1 MPVTRQ
7 SATTARDL
15 VDGGRIDRHRHDDAQ
30 AVFPGSGVLAVTTDA
45 GSWVLPGGTSA
56 IVVPAGMAH
65 SHRAHGRTRLQT
77 VMLPREVC
85 AGLGL
90 DTGAPRVVP
99 VTPLAREAINAAT
112 LEGPPDPR
120 RGALLT
126 ELLAV
131 ELARPGAGGTPAA
144 LLLPRPR
151 DPRLSAVVDALLADP
166 VRGSLADL
174 ARRTGGSER
183 TLSRLCREDT
193 GLSFPE
199 LRTRIRLL
207 AALVHLA
214 DGGTVTAAAHRCGW
228 SKPHSFIDA
237 FRRVLGTTPGRYRAG
252 LHGPAAQSG
261 GATGPAE

>member
-7 SATTARDL
+7 SATTAREL
-15 VDGGRIDRHRHDDAQ
+15 LDGGRVDWHRHDGVQ
-30 AVFPGSGVLAVTTDA
+30 AVFPGSGVLAVTTAA

-65 SHRAHGRTRLQT
+65 THRAHGRTRLQT
-77 VMLPREVC
+77 VMLPGKAC
-85 AGLGL
+85 ADLGL
-90 DTGAPRVVP
+90 DAAEPRVLP
-99 VTPLAREAINAAT
+99 VSPLAREAIDSAT
-112 LEGPPDPR
+112 LEGPPEPR
-120 RGALLT
+120 RGALLA

-131 ELARPGAGGTPAA
+131 ELARSGEDGTPAA

-166 VRGSLADL
+166 ARGSLAGL
-174 ARRTGGSER
+174 ARRTGSSER

-193 GLSFPE
+193 GIPFPE

-228 SKPHSFIDA
+228 SRPHSFIDA

-252 LHGPAAQSG
+252 LHRPPAPG
-261 GATGPAE
+261 GAPPGRTG